1 MSVAI
6 PTKRSRCYLVYA
18 LAPPGIKASEANRTI
33 NEMIG
38 DNELPLALW
47 HDHFLAG
54 PGGCII
60 FFVENESEQ
69 QALFNNR
76 YITDWE
82 VDYRP
87 MVFSFNPA
95 AFDAQIDYTL
105 QNYGRKNWHE
115 LRQESKPDYVQR
127 DTRREAETAV
137 ES

>member
-87 MVFSFNPA
+87 QKRFA
-95 AFDAQIDYTL
+95 ITHKY
-105 QNYGRKNWHE
+105 
-115 LRQESKPDYVQR
+115 
-127 DTRREAETAV
+127 ETARHPNPYTRV
-137 ES
+137 GIQGVINSPIKRVLTPEIYR